1 MHLKSVFRLERRFYV
16 TIDRTHESMELL
28 PQFKTK
34 EQEYLKLEA
43 SLGENEVLSDPSKL
57 RKVNEMYVRMKPL
70 MNIGRTYEKALQDLE
85 GAEQTLKETND
96 EEMKAMANEE
106 IELVKSQ
113 LPQIEKDLL
122 IALIPP
128 DPIDEKN
135 VIAEI
140 RAGAGGDE
148 SSIFAGELVR
158 MYTMYAEARGWKIE
172 LVSANRNEAGGFKEI
187 VFAIKGE
194 GVYGK
199 LKYESGVHR
208 VQRVPETEK
217 QGRVHTSTAT
227 VAILPEVEEEDVPI
241 DAKDLKIEA
250 TTSTGAGG
258 QSVNTTYSAIR
269 ITYLPTG
276 LMVYCQD
283 ERSQKQNKERAL
295 SIIRARV
302 FAQRQEEAQK
312 KLDEARHKQIGT
324 GDRSEKIRTYNF
336 PQDRV
341 TDHRV
346 GESYHNIPGI
356 MNGDLDKIFNDLKQ
370 LEINEKLGA

>member
-1 MHLKSVFRLERRFYV
+1 
-16 TIDRTHESMELL
+16 MELL
-28 PQFKTK
+28 AKFKLKK
-34 EQEYLKLEA
+34 EEYQNLE
-43 SLGENEVLSDPSKL
+43 SRLGDPDVLSNPDKL
-57 RKVNEMYVRMKPL
+57 RKVNEAYVRMKDL
-70 MNIGRTYEKALQDLE
+70 MVIGNAYEKALHHLE
-85 GAEQTLKETND
+85 GAEQTLKEAED
-96 EEMKAMANEE
+96 AEMKEMATEE
-106 IELVKSQ
+106 IISIKAEIPEMEKEL
-113 LPQIEKDLL
+113 I
-122 IALIPP
+122 IALLPP
-128 DPIDEKN
+128 DPLDTKD
-135 VIAEI
+135 VIVEI

-158 MYTMYAEARGWKIE
+158 MYSMYAETRGWKVDLI
-172 LVSANRNEAGGFKEI
+172 SANRNDAGGFKE
-187 VFAIKGE
+187 VVLNIKGRE
-194 GVYGK
+194 VFGR

-217 QGRVHTSTAT
+217 QGRIHTSTAT

-302 FAQRQEEAQK
+302 FAERQEEAQK
-312 KLDEARHKQIGT
+312 KLDAERRGKIGT

-341 TDHRV
+341 TDHRT

-356 MNGDLDKIFNDLKQ
+356 MNGNLDRIFDDLKQ
-370 LEINEKLGA
+370 FEIKERLSE

>member
-1 MHLKSVFRLERRFYV
+1 M
-16 TIDRTHESMELL
+16 DLL
-28 PQFKTK
+28 TKFKMKK
-34 EQEYLKLEA
+34 EEYLNLE
-43 SLGENEVLSDPSKL
+43 SRLGDADVLSNPDKL
-57 RKVNEMYVRMKPL
+57 RKVNEAYVWMKD
-70 MNIGRTYEKALQDLE
+70 MIVIGNAYEMALKHLNE
-85 GAEQTLKETND
+85 AKQTLKETD
-96 EEMKAMANEE
+96 DAELKTFANEE
-106 IELVKSQ
+106 ISSIEAEL
-113 LPQIEKDLL
+113 PNMEKELL

-128 DPIDEKN
+128 DPLDTKDAI
-135 VIAEI
+135 VEI

-158 MYTMYAEARGWKIE
+158 MYSMYAETRGWNVD
-172 LVSANRNEAGGFKEI
+172 LVSANRNDAGGFKE
-187 VFAIKGE
+187 VVLNIKGRD
-194 GVYGK
+194 VYGR

-227 VAILPEVEEEDVPI
+227 VAIMPEVEEEDVPI

-302 FAQRQEEAQK
+302 FAERQEEAQK
-312 KLDEARHKQIGT
+312 KLDAERRGKIGT

-346 GESYHNIPGI
+346 GENYHNIPGI
-356 MNGDLDKIFNDLKQ
+356 MNGDLDRIIDDLKQ
-370 LEINEKLGA
+370 TEIKERLAE

>member
-1 MHLKSVFRLERRFYV
+1 MNQSRGQETPRYY
-16 TIDRTHESMELL
+16 DMDLL
-28 PQFKTK
+28 PQFKAK
-34 EQEYLKLEA
+34 EQEFLKLE
-43 SLGENEVLSDPSKL
+43 SRLGEDEVLSNPSIL
-57 RKVNEMYVRMKPL
+57 RKVNEAYVRMKNL
-70 MNIGRTYEKALQDLE
+70 MFVGRGYEKALQNLE
-85 GAEQTLKETND
+85 SAELTLQETAD
-96 EEMKAMANEE
+96 PEMIEMATEE
-106 IELVKSQ
+106 INSIKEE
-113 LPQIEKDLL
+113 LPQMEKDLL
-122 IALIPP
+122 VALLPP
-128 DPIDEKN
+128 DPLDEKD

-158 MYTMYAEARGWKIE
+158 TYSMYAETHGWKVE
-172 LVSANRNEAGGFKEI
+172 LISANRNDAGGFKE
-187 VFAIKGE
+187 VVMSIKGE

-199 LKYESGVHR
+199 LKFESGVHR

-217 QGRVHTSTAT
+217 QGRIHTSTAT

-324 GDRSEKIRTYNF
+324 GDRSEKIRTYNY

-341 TDHRV
+341 TDHRT
-346 GESYHNIPGI
+346 GESYHNLPGI

-370 LEINEKLGA
+370 MDVREKLSA